1 MIKGCSLG
9 RTPLFLCYKINFL
22 SSSSIT
28 RIMLK
33 KRRLILVVFIA
44 TLGVVFSV
52 NFIWSSKNNA
62 EEYER
67 QIERRMSRIVKE
79 FDEDYLKLLMNNRP
93 HQQVSFSSLTIPT
106 HHPFYLF
113 SEAGDLLYW
122 SDNEMIPKFEEFKR
136 TRKYQLVENAK
147 GIYLTQL
154 RKLNRNGFDFWMVQ
168 AYSLYDNVE
177 VENEFLTAGP
187 NEAVFGNDRFTLSS
201 EPQEGFIPINDNNQE
216 YLFSIMF
223 RVGYED
229 VGNDFNT
236 TVMVFFFSLI
246 GLVIIVGSD
255 FIRTIWRKGRR
266 FAAIV
271 YAALIMA
278 SVRALMIIFRF
289 PQNFSDSPLFD
300 PTQFASSV
308 LNPSL
313 GDLLLNVSCSMVILI
328 MFLGMVGRKRF
339 LINVL
344 QLKKGLSSWVFLLLV
359 YCISTGF
366 MVLFFKLFKNIVNN
380 SQWSLNIQSLP
391 EFDIFKAISLFIIFL
406 AGAGYLLFTIIGLN
420 MVLYKDPAQKKK
432 ALQLLMAFAIPIAAV
447 LGFVDLIY
455 LIPFLAHVILLVS
468 IITFKLYDNIFKL
481 RMNTFLTLFFACFIG
496 AVITGAAAYQDIR
509 RDEIQAKVKFANQI
523 LMREDVMAEFLIKDV
538 MDKIQEDIFI
548 KRRLLDP
555 SQSKELIVR
564 KIRRAYMINNFD
576 QYDIS
581 IQVFNKAG
589 YNYLDRGKNETLDD
603 YRFRYMNSDYATK
616 YPNLFY
622 IKGNEITGGN
632 RYYAFVNLY
641 DEERYIGAIVIE
653 LVQQRIQPSSVF
665 PKLLL
670 DSDGAQNINA
680 GDFDYAVFEDDTL
693 QYSMGIFNYRRLDAE
708 KFLNQYGLLTT
719 GVFQD
724 NFHHLGVEDKDGII
738 VVSSPAYPNNYVLAD
753 VALFFVSYL
762 ILTLLA
768 IFAYSLFQGVKQF
781 RFNYATKLQFYL
793 NFAFFFPMLVISM
806 ITVGLLSNSYT
817 EDLHQQYF
825 EKAMIIRDNLSSF
838 LEDQGPE
845 SMGQEQFTDEVY
857 QLSGNT
863 NTDINIYLPSGRMV
877 ATNQPNIFEKKILT
891 DYINPETYAEIIELQ
906 NNYLILDEQV
916 GSLNYKTVYL
926 ALREQQN
933 QNLAGV
939 IAIPFFESETD
950 LNSLIVDVVSNI
962 LNIFV
967 FILIIFLIVS
977 YFVSKRLTEP
987 FKLLTQKI
995 KSTSLENN
1003 EPMNWPAQDE
1013 IGLLVNEYNNMLF
1026 KLEASLKILASN
1038 EKESA
1043 WREMAKQVAHEIKN
1057 PLTPMKLTLQHMLR
1071 LQAAGK
1077 LDDPKMLTK
1086 PLQTLINQVDVL
1098 SDIATS
1104 FSTFAKMP
1112 LPEND
1117 LMDFRSVVVEAVEL
1131 FQNHERGAVI
1141 LQDETQGELLIMGDP
1156 KLFGR
1161 VIANLIINGIQSVES
1176 EKQAEILVRLSE
1188 KDKTVQLEIRDNGKG
1203 VNEELRD
1210 KIFMPNFSTKSE
1222 GSGLGLA
1229 IAKRGVETAGGKI
1242 WFTTTVGEGTSFFL
1256 SFPIFQSVEEPHTL
1270 G

>member
-1 MIKGCSLG
+1 
-9 RTPLFLCYKINFL
+9 
-22 SSSSIT
+22 
-28 RIMLK
+28 MLK
-33 KRRLILVVFIA
+33 KRRLILFVFIA
-44 TLGVVFSV
+44 TLGVVFSI
-52 NFIWSSKNNA
+52 NFIWNSKNDA
-62 EEYER
+62 QEYER
-67 QIERRMSRIVKE
+67 QIEQRLSRIVDE

-113 SEAGDLLYW
+113 SEAGNLLYW
-122 SDNEMIPKFEEFKR
+122 SDNEMTPKFEEFTR
-136 TRKYQLVENAK
+136 TQKYQLVENTK

-154 RKLNRNGFDFWMVQ
+154 RKLSRNGFGFWMVQ
-168 AYSLYDNVE
+168 VYRLYDNVE
-177 VENEFLTAGP
+177 VENDFLTAGP
-187 NEAVFGNDRFTLSS
+187 NEEVFGNDRFTLSS
-201 EPQEGFIPINDNNQE
+201 EPRNGFIAINNNSGE
-216 YLFSIMF
+216 YLFSILF
-223 RVGYED
+223 RVGYEN
-229 VGNDFNT
+229 VGHDFNT

-255 FIRTIWRKGRR
+255 FVRTIWRKGRR
-266 FAAIV
+266 FTAIV
-271 YAALIMA
+271 YAAVIMA
-278 SVRALMIIFRF
+278 SIRAIMIIFRF
-289 PQNFSDSPLFD
+289 PQNFSDSLLFD
-300 PTQFASSV
+300 PSQYASSAI
-308 LNPSL
+308 NPSL
-313 GDLLLNVSCSMVILI
+313 GDLLLNVACCMVVLI
-328 MFLGMVGRKRF
+328 MFLGVLGRKRF
-339 LINVL
+339 LIKFL
-344 QLKKGLSSWVFLLLV
+344 QFKKRYSSWIFLLLV
-359 YCISTGF
+359 YCISTAF
-366 MVLFFKLFKNIVNN
+366 MVFFFNLFKNIVNN

-391 EFDIFKAISLFIIFL
+391 EFDLFKAISLFIIFL
-406 AGAGYLLFTIIGLN
+406 SGAGYLLFTIIGLN
-420 MVLYKDPAQKKK
+420 MVLYKDPSQKKK
-432 ALQLLMAFAIPIAAV
+432 ALQLLMAFAIPISV
-447 LGFVDLIY
+447 GLGFVDLIY
-455 LIPFLAHVILLVS
+455 LIPFLAHIILLVS
-468 IITFKLYDNIFKL
+468 IITFKLYDNLFKL
-481 RMNTFLTLFFACFIG
+481 RMNTFLTFFFGCLVG

-509 RDEIQAKVKFANQI
+509 RDEIQAKVKFANQV
-523 LMREDVMAEFLIKDV
+523 LSREDVMAEFLIQDV

-548 KRRLLDP
+548 KKRMLDP
-555 SQSKELIVR
+555 SLSKELIVR
-564 KIRRAYMINNFD
+564 KIRKAYMINNFD

-581 IQVFNKAG
+581 IQVFNKG
-589 YNYLDRGKNETLDD
+589 GNRYLDRGKNETLDE
-603 YRFRYMNSDYATK
+603 YRFQYMNSDYATK

-622 IKGNEITGGN
+622 IKANEIAGGN
-632 RYYAFVNLY
+632 KYYAFVNLY

-653 LVQQRIQPSSVF
+653 LVQQRIQASSVF

-670 DSDGAQNINA
+670 DNEGAQNINS
-680 GDFDYAVFEDDTL
+680 GDFDYAVFEDHTL
-693 QYSMGIFNYRRLDAE
+693 QYSMGIFNYRRLDFN
-708 KFLNQYGLLTT
+708 KFLTQYGLLTT

-724 NFHHLGVEDKDGII
+724 NYHHLGVEDEGNII

-762 ILTLLA
+762 ILTLLS
-768 IFAYSLFQGVKQF
+768 IFIYSIFQGTNQF

-793 NFAFFFPMLVISM
+793 NFAFFFPMLIISM
-806 ITVGLLSNSYT
+806 VTVGFLSNSYT

-825 EKAMIIRDNLSSF
+825 DKAMIIRDNLSSF
-838 LEDQGPE
+838 LEDQGAE
-845 SMGQEQFTDEVY
+845 NMGQEQFTDEVY
-857 QLSGNT
+857 LLSGNT
-863 NTDINIYLPSGRMV
+863 NTDINIYLLSGRMV

-891 DYINPETYAEIIELQ
+891 DYINPEAYAEIIESQ
-906 NNYLILDEQV
+906 NNYLIINERV

-933 QNLAGV
+933 QSLAGV

-950 LNSLIVDVVSNI
+950 LNELIVDVFSNI

-967 FILIIFLIVS
+967 FIFIIFLIVS
-977 YFVSKRLTEP
+977 YFVSKRLTTP

-1071 LQAAGK
+1071 LQAEGK

-1117 LMDFRSVVVEAVEL
+1117 LMEFRSVVGEAVEL
-1131 FQNHERGAVI
+1131 FQNHERGQVI
-1141 LQDETQGELLIMGDP
+1141 LEDETQGELLIMGDP

-1161 VIANLIINGIQSVES
+1161 VISNLIINGIQSVES
-1176 EKQAEILVRLSE
+1176 DKQAEIRVILSQQE
-1188 KDKTVQLEIRDNGKG
+1188 KVVQLEIRDNGKG
-1203 VNEELRD
+1203 VDDALRD

-1242 WFTTTVGEGTSFFL
+1242 WLTTTVGMGTSFFL
-1256 SFPIFQSVEEPHTL
+1256 SFPIFQSPGEPLIL